1 MPAYRGIPGVKTD
14 ESDGMEPLAAR
25 AGPAKAPAQAV
36 GPEVE
41 ISPPLQAVL
50 DSLRD
55 PALVLLDAQG
65 VVRSWSAAAERMLG
79 WSAAQV
85 IGRHISELGEPEDRE
100 EAERFMGRAAAMG
113 RAEREGWLQRADGTL
128 LWTELSLAALRA
140 DGGELIGFA
149 RLMRDATASR
159 RATIEVAEG
168 AARMKAVLDAVIDG
182 ILVIDENGTILSV
195 NPAVQKIFGYPMG
208 ELVGRNVKVLMPQP
222 YRAEHDGYLEAYRTT
237 GIRRIIGIGREVVGR
252 RSDGST
258 FPIDLS
264 VSEVELGERRLF
276 TGIVRDITARKRDEA
291 AVRESEARLSA
302 VVETAVDGILTIDE
316 QGIVGTM
323 NPAAERLFGYAAV
336 EVVGRNISL
345 LMPNPYRDEHDGYL
359 DHYRRTGERR
369 IIGIGR
375 EVKGRRKDGTVFP
388 IELAVSETVLGERR
402 FFTGIVRDITERK
415 GAEESL
421 ARQAQEL
428 ERSNAELQQFAYAA
442 SHDLQEP
449 LRMITSYVQLLE
461 RRYGERLGSEGE
473 QFVGYVVE
481 GARRMG
487 QLIDDLLRY
496 SRVETGSEPAQEVEA
511 GDVLMSVLGLLAP
524 AIREAGAEVH
534 FSELPHLRL
543 SRVHLEQLFQNL
555 VTNAIKFRAAEP
567 PRIEISAARHG
578 AMWQIA
584 VADNGIGIAP
594 EYFEKIFA
602 MFHRL
607 HTREQY
613 PGTGVGLAI
622 CKKIVERYGG
632 RIWVE
637 SAPGRGAT
645 FRFELPA

>member
-1 MPAYRGIPGVKTD
+1 METEEG
-14 ESDGMEPLAAR
+14 ESMEPPAAR
-25 AGPAKAPAQAV
+25 AWPARGSARGA
-36 GPEVE
+36 GPEVGFA
-41 ISPPLQAVL
+41 PPLQVVL
-50 DSLRD
+50 DSLRQ
-55 PALVLLDAQG
+55 PALALLDAQG
-65 VVRSWSAAAERMLG
+65 IVRHWSAAGERMLG
-79 WSAAQV
+79 WSTGQV
-85 IGRHISELGEPEDRE
+85 VGRHVAELGQPEDRE
-100 EAERFMGRAAAMG
+100 ELERFLQRAAAQG
-113 RAEREGWLQRADGTL
+113 WVEREGWLSRADGTL

-140 DGGELIGFA
+140 AGGELIGFA
-149 RLMRDATASR
+149 RLMRDATESR
-159 RATIEVAEG
+159 RATLEVTEG

-182 ILVIDENGTILSV
+182 ILVIDEQGTILSV
-195 NPAVQKIFGYPMG
+195 NPAVQRIFSYPIA
-208 ELVGRNVKVLMPQP
+208 ELVGRNVKILMPEP
-222 YRAEHDGYLEAYRTT
+222 YRAEHDGYLDAYRTT
-237 GIRRIIGIGREVVGR
+237 GVRRIIGIGREVVGR

-264 VSEVELGERRLF
+264 VSEVVLGDRRLF

-291 AVRESEARLSA
+291 AVRESEARLRA

-316 QGIVGTM
+316 RGIVGTM
-323 NPAAERLFGYAAV
+323 NPAAERMFGYAEA
-336 EVVGRNISL
+336 EVVGGNISL

-359 DHYRRTGERR
+359 EHYRRTGERR

-375 EVKGRRKDGTVFP
+375 EVQGRRKDGRIFP

-415 GAEESL
+415 RAEESL

-461 RRYGERLGSEGE
+461 RRYGRRLGAEGE
-473 QFVGYVVE
+473 LFVGYVIE

-496 SRVETGSEPAQEVEA
+496 SRVEAGAEPEQELES

-524 AIREAGAEVH
+524 AIREAGAEIH
-534 FSELPHLRL
+534 FSDLPRLRA
-543 SRVHLEQLFQNL
+543 SRVHVEQLFQNL
-555 VTNAIKFRAAEP
+555 VANAIKFRGSDP
-567 PRIEISAARHG
+567 PRIEVSARRAG
-578 AMWQIA
+578 PAWQVA

-594 EYFEKIFA
+594 EYSERIFA
-602 MFHRL
+602 MFQRL

-637 SAPGRGAT
+637 SELGRGST
-645 FRFELPA
+645 FKFELP

>member
-1 MPAYRGIPGVKTD
+1 MD
-14 ESDGMEPLAAR
+14 ESEGMGPLPAR
-25 AGPAKAPAQAV
+25 AGAAKAPAQAV

-41 ISPPLQAVL
+41 SGPPLQVVL

-85 IGRHISELGEPEDRE
+85 VGRHISEFGEPVDRQE
-100 EAERFMGRAAAMG
+100 VERFMGRTAAQG
-113 RAEREGWLQRADGTL
+113 WAERQGWQPRADGTL
-128 LWTELSLAALRA
+128 LWTELSMAALRA

-149 RLMRDATASR
+149 HLMRDATESR
-159 RATIEVAEG
+159 RATLEVAEG
-168 AARMKAVLDAVIDG
+168 AARMKAVLDGVIDG

-195 NPAVQKIFGYPMG
+195 NPAVQRIFGYPMA
-208 ELVGRNVKVLMPQP
+208 ELVGRNVKILMPAP

-264 VSEVELGERRLF
+264 VSEVELGERCLF

-291 AVRESEARLSA
+291 AVRESEARLRA

-323 NPAAERLFGYAAV
+323 NPAAERLFGYAEA

-359 DHYRRTGERR
+359 DHYRQTGERR

-375 EVKGRRKDGTVFP
+375 EVQGRRRNGTIFP

-402 FFTGIVRDITERK
+402 FFTGIVRDISERK
-415 GAEESL
+415 RAEDSL
-421 ARQAQEL
+421 ASQAQEL

-496 SRVETGSEPAQEVEA
+496 SRVEAGTEPSQEVEA

-524 AIREAGAEVH
+524 TIREAGAEVR
-534 FSELPHLRL
+534 FSELPRLRI

-555 VTNAIKFRAAEP
+555 VANAIKFRGSDP
-567 PRIEISAARHG
+567 PRIEVSARSSG

-637 SAPGRGAT
+637 SEPGRGST
-645 FRFELPA
+645 FKLELPR

>member
-1 MPAYRGIPGVKTD
+1 MQTN
-14 ESDGMEPLAAR
+14 ESEGKD
-25 AGPAKAPAQAV
+25 APAVSLGPVRASAQAP
-36 GPEVE
+36 GPEIGIDLPV
-41 ISPPLQAVL
+41 QVVL

-55 PALVLLDAQG
+55 PALALLDAQG
-65 VVRSWSAAAERMLG
+65 IVRSWGAAGERMLG
-79 WSAAQV
+79 WTAAQV
-85 IGRHISELGEPEDRE
+85 VGRHVSELGQPQDR
-100 EAERFMGRAAAMG
+100 AEVERNLQRAASEG
-113 RAEREGWLQRADGTL
+113 WAEHEGWLQRADGKL
-128 LWTELSLAALRA
+128 LWSELSLAHLRA
-140 DGGELIGFA
+140 PGGELIGFA
-149 RLMRDATASR
+149 RLMRDATAAR
-159 RATIEVAEG
+159 RATLQVAEG

-182 ILVIDENGTILSV
+182 ILVIDGSGAILSV
-195 NPAVQKIFGYPMG
+195 NPAVQRIFGYPMG
-208 ELVGRNVKVLMPQP
+208 ELVGRNVKLLMPDP
-222 YRAEHDGYLEAYRTT
+222 YRREHDGYLEHYRRT
-237 GIRRIIGIGREVVGR
+237 GERRIIGIGREVIGR

-276 TGIVRDITARKRDEA
+276 TGIVRDITARKRDEE
-291 AVRESEARLSA
+291 AVRESEARLRA

-316 QGIVGTM
+316 QGMVGTM
-323 NPAAERLFGYAAV
+323 NPAAERMFGYAAA

-345 LMPNPYRDEHDGYL
+345 LMPSPYREEHDGYL
-359 DHYRRTGERR
+359 DHYRQTGERR

-375 EVKGRRKDGTVFP
+375 EVQGRRKDGSIFP
-388 IELAVSETVLGERR
+388 LELAVSETVLGERR

-415 GAEESL
+415 RDEESL
-421 ARQAQEL
+421 ARQSQEL

-461 RRYGERLGSEGE
+461 RRYGKRLGSEGE
-473 QFVGYVVE
+473 HFVGYVVE

-496 SRVETGSEPAQEVEA
+496 SRVEAGAEPAQEVEA

-524 AIREAGAEVH
+524 TIREAGAEVR
-534 FSELPHLRL
+534 FADLPRLRA

-555 VTNAIKFRAAEP
+555 IGNAIKFRGPDP
-567 PRIEISAARHG
+567 PRIEVSACRSG

-594 EYFEKIFA
+594 EYFDKVFAIFQ
-602 MFHRL
+602 RL

-637 SAPGRGAT
+637 SEPGRGST
-645 FRFELPA
+645 FKFELP